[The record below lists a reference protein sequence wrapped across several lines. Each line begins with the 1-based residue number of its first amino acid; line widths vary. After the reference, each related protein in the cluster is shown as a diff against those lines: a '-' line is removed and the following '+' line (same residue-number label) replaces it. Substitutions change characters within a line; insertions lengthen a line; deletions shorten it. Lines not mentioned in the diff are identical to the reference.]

1 MLLSLGS
8 VSPTLK
14 KLDSILIRHK
24 ASLKWW
30 LIKHVCMCQLWK
42 IKQWVGIYFVLNTF
56 SSSVLLSFSLSLSP
70 RVQKEP
76 KRLWI
81 AAVLSPVTS
90 VRTKNLK
97 IQLTANNGFGSLLL
111 LLKTHFPAPAPPPAW
126 IYLLTA
132 QGICILLW
140 FECLESLCLITL
152 NDYELCSLF
161 SLLHCCVDVHQI
173 FHLCCLF

>member
-1 MLLSLGS
+1 MINKACLYVSIVKNQTMGRNLLYTEYLLSL
-8 VSPTLK
+8 
-14 KLDSILIRHK
+14 H
-24 ASLKWW
+24 A
-30 LIKHVCMCQLWK
+30 
-42 IKQWVGIYFVLNTF
+42 
-56 SSSVLLSFSLSLSP
+56 SLSLSP
-70 RVQKEP
+70 REGP

-97 IQLTANNGFGSLLL
+97 IQLTANNGIGSLLL

-126 IYLLTA
+126 TYLLTT

-140 FECLESLCLITL
+140 VECVESLCLITL
-152 NDYELCSLF
+152 HNYELCSLF
-161 SLLHCCVDVHQI
+161 FLLHCCVDVHQI